1 MSSWNIIDLVV
12 VNLWKVQ
19 MSNIFKHSVLI
30 AFMSYPAS
38 AFAYLDPGTGSII
51 LQGLI
56 AGLAAIAVSGKIF
69 WSRIKGFLSK
79 GSPDDV
85 SETDSDGADEHSP
98 VDD

>member
-1 MSSWNIIDLVV
+1 MNS
-12 VNLWKVQ
+12 
-19 MSNIFKHSVLI
+19 IFKQIVLI
-30 AFMSYPAS
+30 TFISYSAS

-56 AGLAAIAVSGKIF
+56 AGLAAIAVSGKLF

-79 GSPDDV
+79 DSPDDV
-85 SETDSDGADEHSP
+85 SKTDREEADEHSP